1 MKGRGQEMKGQQM
14 MPRCTG
20 TQETQSFLGNFSL
33 EDASRKESIK
43 GTMKEP
49 NTQFLH
55 EDHPKNRKQFY
66 SRFIFL
72 YIKDTSV
79 LAVWVLKPQGNLSV
93 KNFSDNSLTWSHLI
107 SQPFL
112 HLLFLYMVYLCMC
125 VVGMCVSV

>member
-1 MKGRGQEMKGQQM
+1 MIASSKKTGQRTTTGMKGRGQEMEGQQM

-33 EDASRKESIK
+33 EDTSRKESIK

-93 KNFSDNSLTWSHLI
+93 KKL
-107 SQPFL
+107 Q
-112 HLLFLYMVYLCMC
+112 
-125 VVGMCVSV
+125 